1 MRVMVFMKTTGANEN
16 RDYTMS
22 ENEFAAMMAY
32 NEELTKAGVMLDGEG
47 LHPTSEGA
55 RVQYSAGGKS
65 TIVDGPFTESKEL
78 VAGYWL
84 WQVKS
89 FEEALEWA
97 KRCPSGDED
106 FELELRPLFEA
117 DDFGEA
123 FTPEL
128 REQEERLRAETAK
141 NQRA

>member
-1 MRVMVFMKTTGANEN
+1 MRVMVFMKATGE
-16 RDYTMS
+16 S
-22 ENEFAAMMAY
+22 EQSGYMPSEEELAAMMAY

-55 RVQYSAGGKS
+55 RVQFSAGGKS

-84 WQVKS
+84 WQVNS

-106 FELELRPLFEA
+106 FEIELRPLFEA
-117 DDFGEA
+117 DDFGET

-128 REQEERLRAETAK
+128 REQEQRMRTETAK
-141 NQRA
+141 NQQA